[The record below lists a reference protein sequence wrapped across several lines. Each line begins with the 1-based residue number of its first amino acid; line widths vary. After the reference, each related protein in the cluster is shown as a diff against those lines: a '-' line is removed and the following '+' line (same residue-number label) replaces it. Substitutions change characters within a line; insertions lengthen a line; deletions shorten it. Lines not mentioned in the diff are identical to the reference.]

1 MRRLSFRGRFPRRH
15 GHWIPIIAGTLLAAR
30 LGYWARSTAR
40 EFDFTS
46 TGTYHVARVVDD
58 RSVLL
63 DGDITVRLL
72 GVGSAERNQ
81 ADSANATD
89 LLRRLVEGRDVTI
102 ELDRERRDGDGRI
115 LAYVY
120 ADDSLLNEELIL
132 AGFSRAEMSFNVN
145 TAMAT
150 RFRHAEA
157 NAREAERGIW
167 QTEAVTAR

>member
-1 MRRLSFRGRFPRRH
+1 LPRRY
-15 GHWIPIIAGTLLAAR
+15 GHWILIIVGTLLAAR

-46 TGTYHVARVVDD
+46 AGPFHVVRVVDD
-58 RSVLL
+58 RSLLL

-72 GVGSAERNQ
+72 GIRSAERNQ

-89 LLRRLVEGRDVTI
+89 LLRRRVEGRDVTI

-132 AGFSRAEMSFNVN
+132 AGFSRAEASFNIN
-145 TAMAT
+145 NAMAT
-150 RFRHAEA
+150 RFRRAEA